1 MTVQGVSVA
10 TAQLP
15 LSADISS
22 HKLEKPLSDWGNGE
36 VSSHLLK
43 NFEKFAD
50 PKSKEYITRHSLLDA
65 AYPRRNSSFTAQD
78 SEFARELLS
87 RHDLMDK
94 LDVDRRGNMDD
105 KIDRTNIKLVI
116 QGADAPR
123 SGMVENQPSVTQV
136 ASGEQKSTQTWSHS
150 DLTRYLLDNFD
161 PLVSASFGKSSAEYV
176 FSGMASGD
184 SKYNHIAPLLKS
196 VVSEIMSRPKLRGMI
211 FSGLMS
217 NGERAVTPE
226 HLKTLLTGTLL
237 TGEMGDPERFK
248 GLSDVGL
255 AKYLLDNMAN
265 FFGRLSISRAE
276 LLDAA
281 TMKSPDI
288 NDEQAAFARELLN
301 RPALFDRFDGD
312 KYGRRDHIIG
322 NETVRG
328 FIQHNSPTVSVSPA
342 EGGSPSDWNDKALM
356 KHLLK
361 GFSLFVD
368 AEAKPYV
375 TRASLERIADSPVN
389 GDYSDLDKSFAREL
403 LKRKALFNV
412 LDRSD
417 KGEWDGKIDEKTVLD
432 SLTVQVKTSNGQ
444 RFIYGDGGELL
455 ERWVLEYGGFDNRWY
470 RD

>member
-1 MTVQGVSVA
+1 MTVQGASVT

-15 LSADISS
+15 LPADVSS
-22 HKLEKPLSDWGNGE
+22 RKLEKPLSGWGDGE
-36 VSSHLLK
+36 VSSYLLK

-50 PKSKEYITRHSLLDA
+50 PKSREYITRHSLLDA

-116 QGADAPR
+116 QGVDAP
-123 SGMVENQPSVTQV
+123 STGVVENQPSVTQV
-136 ASGEQKSTQTWSHS
+136 ASGEQKSIQAWSHS

-161 PLVSASFGKSSAEYV
+161 PLVNASYGKSSTESV
-176 FSGMASGD
+176 FDRVASGASQYD
-184 SKYNHIAPLLKS
+184 HIAPLLKS
-196 VVSEIMSRPKLRGMI
+196 VVSEIMNRPKLRGMI

-217 NGERAVTPE
+217 NGQRAVTPE

-248 GLSDVGL
+248 GLSDVGM

-322 NETVRG
+322 NETVRK
-328 FIQHNSPTVSVSPA
+328 FIYSNSPTVSVSPT
-342 EGGSPSDWNDKALM
+342 EQGSPSDWNDKTLM
-356 KHLLK
+356 KYLLK

-368 AEAKPYV
+368 AEAKPFV

-417 KGEWDGKIDEKTVLD
+417 KGEWDGKIGEKTVLD
-432 SLTVQVKTSNGQ
+432 SLTVHVETSNGQ

-455 ERWVLEYGGFDNRWY
+455 ERWILEFGGFDNRWY